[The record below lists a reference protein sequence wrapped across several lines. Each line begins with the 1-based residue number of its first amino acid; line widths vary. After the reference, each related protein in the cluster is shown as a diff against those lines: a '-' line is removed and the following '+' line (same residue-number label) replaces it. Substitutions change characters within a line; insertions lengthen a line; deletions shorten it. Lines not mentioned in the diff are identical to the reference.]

1 MTTTESPAAS
11 PTPGSVFPFFNQA
24 MLVVGLTIVALL
36 AITAIRM
43 LALEVTRYQ
52 VDVYEEYT
60 RAALQR
66 GAYDEA
72 IEITTGAIRS
82 GVNRS
87 DHHGRALLLRAIAN
101 LRMDKL
107 DSALEDLLASG
118 AFFQERYY
126 YAEEQDHAELTAA
139 GTELARAYL
148 DAGNARAARQA
159 FGIAAVASSR
169 PVEYITRLRDS
180 LGEEQRAVLWPDG
193 KPVLTL
199 RDAGAVPADKYVTVV
214 ESQGRQVTA
223 MAIEASS
230 ETNSLRLELT
240 APQAT
245 GRSVYAVPVWMPLT
259 QEGFTLRFVARAE
272 GGKLP
277 AAFVGFWFDSAR
289 ESAHALGSDWGDA
302 GDGWQACTLSSNIVE
317 QLREQGNKRGFSIHD
332 GIINQAGF
340 EFSADS
346 ATKVWLDRVEIALA
360 E

>member
-1 MTTTESPAAS
+1 MTTTEPQAAS
-11 PTPGSVFPFFNQA
+11 PNPGSVFPFFNQA
-24 MLVVGLTIVALL
+24 ILIVGLTIVALL

-66 GAYDEA
+66 EAYAEA
-72 IEITTGAIRS
+72 IELTTGAIRS

-87 DHHGRALLLRAIAN
+87 DHHGRALLLRALAH

-107 DSALEDLLASG
+107 DPALEDLLASG

-126 YAEEQDHAELTAA
+126 FAEEQDHAELTTA
-139 GTELARAYL
+139 GTELAQAFL
-148 DAGNARAARQA
+148 DAGNARAAHQA

-180 LGEEQRAVLWPDG
+180 LGEQERALLWPDG

-199 RDAGAVPADKYVTVV
+199 RDAGAVASDKYVTVV
-214 ESQGRQVTA
+214 ESQGRQVSA
-223 MAIEASS
+223 MGIEGSS
-230 ETNSLRLELT
+230 EINSLQLELV
-240 APQAT
+240 APQAS

-272 GGKLP
+272 GGPLP
-277 AAFVGFWFDSAR
+277 TAFVGFWFDSAR
-289 ESAHALGSDWGDA
+289 ESAHALGSGWVDA
-302 GDGWQACTLSSNIVE
+302 GEGWQACTLSSNFIE
-317 QLREQGNKRGFSIHD
+317 QLREQGRNRGFSIHD

-340 EFSADS
+340 EFSPDS
-346 ATKVWLDRVEIALA
+346 ATKVWLDRVEITLA